1 MDTKKAIEARRS
13 IRKFLPIEL
22 NKKDLLELVE
32 YGKLYT
38 SAMNV
43 QPVRFA
49 IVSEKDGRDKVF
61 ESLRWAG
68 YVKGYTIE
76 ENERPMAYILILEP
90 ENKSIFY
97 EFEAGAA
104 ATNVMLLAEEKGIQS
119 CCLML
124 ADPDLV
130 NAAFDF
136 KGYKAMYAIALGK
149 AAIQSKSVRWEG
161 NQAYY
166 TEENGNFCVPKR
178 DTEEIL
184 VYSDIKL
191 D

>member
-1 MDTKKAIEARRS
+1 VGKTSMNIKVTVWAENLQTGNRIMTNEAS
-13 IRKFLPIEL
+13 
-22 NKKDLLELVE
+22 LVFVA
-32 YGKLYT
+32 L
-38 SAMNV
+38 
-43 QPVRFA
+43 
-49 IVSEKDGRDKVF
+49 D
-61 ESLRWAG
+61 
-68 YVKGYTIE
+68 
-76 ENERPMAYILILEP
+76 ENERPMAYVLILEP

-124 ADPDLV
+124 AEPEIV

-149 AAIQSKSVRWEG
+149 AAIESKSVSWAG

-166 TEENGNFCVPKR
+166 MEENGNFCVPKR
-178 DTEEIL
+178 NTEEVL
-184 VYSDIKL
+184 VYSDIK
-191 D
+191 